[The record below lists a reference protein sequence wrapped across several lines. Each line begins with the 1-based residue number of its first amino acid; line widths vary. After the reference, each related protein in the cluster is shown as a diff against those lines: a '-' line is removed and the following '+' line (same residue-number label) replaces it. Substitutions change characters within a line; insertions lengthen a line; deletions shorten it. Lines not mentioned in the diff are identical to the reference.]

1 MKISS
6 ITGTVL
12 LLFIS
17 AVVLNGQTTLS
28 SLDEIAAFGSEHN
41 LEYKNSQINVL
52 KAAENRTNIVKLENS
67 SISAAGNFNNTIQ
80 GESWRFSST
89 ILVPLIEQL
98 SLSGT
103 IEEDLSGQVGISL
116 KPLAH
121 SDNRKQSEID
131 YNSALITAE
140 SARISVES
148 DAMTAAL
155 NWMFESRDLQAK
167 QVGAELAEIKYKDD
181 KIRYDIGEITLDNL
195 QNSLISWSE
204 ARILLSSKQ
213 QSFRNAESHLYSS
226 LGAGP
231 EDISIKKLDIDTL
244 YGFLKSIK
252 QTMDD
257 QQGDPLN
264 SNAYRISLLNVYS
277 AKTSL
282 DNTWIFDPDLNA
294 SVNLNFT
301 SDGTLSVTGS
311 IGLSLSPGDYQKN
324 IRDIAR
330 KEFQI
335 SISEAEQSRNESK
348 FEYEQILESLKSA
361 EINSEI
367 SQLEYQQAQILLS
380 EAELLQRLGDYSEIE
395 LQESQLTLSLA
406 ENALFRALAD
416 EYIAW
421 LELKSYM

>member
-1 MKISS
+1 MLDLFLS
-6 ITGTVL
+6 I
-12 LLFIS
+12 
-17 AVVLNGQTTLS
+17 
-28 SLDEIAAFGSEHN
+28 
-41 LEYKNSQINVL
+41 
-52 KAAENRTNIVKLENS
+52 
-67 SISAAGNFNNTIQ
+67 
-80 GESWRFSST
+80 
-89 ILVPLIEQL
+89 
-98 SLSGT
+98 
-103 IEEDLSGQVGISL
+103 
-116 KPLAH
+116 
-121 SDNRKQSEID
+121 
-131 YNSALITAE
+131 ALITAE
-140 SARISVES
+140 STRISVEN

-155 NWMFESRDLQAK
+155 NWMSESRDLQAK
-167 QVGAELAEIKYKDD
+167 QVSAELAEIKYKDD

-195 QNSLISWSE
+195 QISLISWSE

-213 QSFRNAESHLYSS
+213 QSFRNAESNLYSS
-226 LGAGP
+226 LGAGL

-244 YGFLKSIK
+244 YGSLKSIK

-257 QQGDPLN
+257 QQGGPLKSRVYIN
-264 SNAYRISLLNVYS
+264 SLLNVNS

-311 IGLSLSPGDYQKN
+311 VSLSLSPGDYQKN

-348 FEYEQILESLKSA
+348 LKYEQILESLKSA

-416 EYIAW
+416 EYIYSLAGT
-421 LELKSYM
+421 